1 MGGEAPAARESA
13 QIVIHRLVPDQWAA
27 YRQARLTA
35 LADAPYAFSS
45 TLDREVGFDEQRWR
59 QRIESSAT
67 FLAWCDGEPVGTATG
82 LLDKL
87 GGEHAVPGSWQLVA
101 MWVDPRARGT
111 GVADQLVDAVARQ
124 ARAEGAPA
132 LTLWVTEVNERARA
146 FYVRLGFRP
155 TGVRELVRPDEPDHW
170 EELMI
175 RDLGGI
181 ADG

>member
-1 MGGEAPAARESA
+1 MGGEAAAASEPAR
-13 QIVIHRLVPDQWAA
+13 IVVHRLVPDQWAA
-27 YRQARLTA
+27 YRRARLAA
-35 LADAPYAFSS
+35 LADAPYAFAS
-45 TLDREVGFDEQRWR
+45 TLGREIGFDEQQWR

-82 LLDKL
+82 LLDKP
-87 GGEHAVPGSWQLVA
+87 GEQYTVPGAWQLVA

-111 GVADQLVDAVARQ
+111 GVADLLVDAVARQ

-132 LTLWVTEVNERARA
+132 LTLWVTQVNDRARA
-146 FYVRLGFRP
+146 FYLRLGFSA

-181 ADG
+181 TDG